1 MMADLFGIGGTP
13 VDPTLEGF
21 SKNGVERLFHAEV
34 KHRVGDAEDNCFN
47 QFVDGSLLLQSFKNK
62 RGVCHAENE
71 SLQIAFGAE
80 DIDWPANVKH

>member
-47 QFVDGSLLLQSFKNK
+47 
-62 RGVCHAENE
+62 
-71 SLQIAFGAE
+71 
-80 DIDWPANVKH
+80 